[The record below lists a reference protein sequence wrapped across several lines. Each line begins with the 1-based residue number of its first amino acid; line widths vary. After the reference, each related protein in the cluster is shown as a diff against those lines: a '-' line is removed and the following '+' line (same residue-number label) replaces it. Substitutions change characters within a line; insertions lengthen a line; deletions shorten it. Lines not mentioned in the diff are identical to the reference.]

1 LRYICDVKL
10 KTNLILSIVL
20 ALIVTYFVVDRS
32 RKTKAPALPPLK
44 YLDGKIFDP
53 KKLEGKVYIMSYFQT
68 WCSDCA
74 KEQPQLQKLQEH
86 FGKDKLEI
94 LMISDE
100 PVGKI
105 DTFRHF
111 FHSGL
116 DFYQSSMKL
125 KSKEVG
131 VKKFPTTYLI
141 SKQGQVEEVKVEGI
155 NWYNDK
161 MIDLVGKLVN
171 E

>member
-20 ALIVTYFVVDRS
+20 ALIVTYFVVDRT

-44 YLDGKIFDP
+44 DLHGTAFDP
-53 KKLEGKVYIMSYFQT
+53 KKLERKVYIMSYFQT

-86 FGKDKLEI
+86 FGKDKLEV

-100 PVGKI
+100 PVEKI
-105 DTFRHF
+105 DAFRHF
-111 FHSGL
+111 FNSGL
-116 DFYQSSMKL
+116 DFYQSSMAL
-125 KSKEVG
+125 KSREVG
-131 VKKFPTTYLI
+131 VEKFPTTYLVG
-141 SKQGQVEEVKVEGI
+141 KQGHVEEVKVEGI
-155 NWYNDK
+155 NWYNEK
-161 MIDLVGKLVN
+161 ILKLVGKLIN
-171 E
+171 D